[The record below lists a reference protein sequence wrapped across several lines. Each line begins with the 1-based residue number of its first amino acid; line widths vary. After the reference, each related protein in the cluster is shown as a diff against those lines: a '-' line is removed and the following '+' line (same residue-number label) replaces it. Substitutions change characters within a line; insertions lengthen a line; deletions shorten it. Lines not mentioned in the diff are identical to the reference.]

1 MANLDIKI
9 KLANTLATL
18 LLLGCSQYGIFALTW
33 KNEFEMYG
41 WVYLLMALLHFL
53 LIGMTIYQWLPSAP
67 KDVLDGIGYWYLV
80 VALLN
85 AGIATFQHHL
95 TLRFLFKIFHF
106 TWFAFVGLL
115 WQFATLIFI
124 YHRLRNFPPRNTTDH
139 AFLNAPFSILT
150 AITLSDT
157 LRMLF
162 KSIDQI
168 KDNDLAQTILV
179 IVLGFVALH
188 LVDYS
193 HRKDWVYASSTA
205 WLLAFAAPGTS
216 DLTHTVSLI
225 VVGIL
230 ISAVARTLIPNWLER
245 VNRRFGR
252 WSRSLGE
259 RTPLLS
265 GH

>member
-9 KLANTLATL
+9 KLANTLATIL
-18 LLLGCSQYGIFALTW
+18 LFGYSQYGILALIW
-33 KNEFEMYG
+33 KKQIEI
-41 WVYLLMALLHFL
+41 VLVALLHFL

-67 KDVLDGIGYWYLV
+67 KDVLDGIGYWYFLI
-80 VALLN
+80 ALLN
-85 AGIATFQHHL
+85 AGIATFQMFHL
-95 TLRFLFKIFHF
+95 

-124 YHRLRNFPPRNTTDH
+124 YHRLRNYPPRNTTDH

-150 AITLSDT
+150 AITLFDT
-157 LRMLF
+157 LHTLF
-162 KSIDQI
+162 KSIDQT
-168 KDNDLAQTILV
+168 KNNDIAQTALV
-179 IVLGFVALH
+179 VVLGFVALH

-205 WLLAFAAPGTS
+205 WLLAFSSVGSS
-216 DLTHTVSLI
+216 DPTHTVSLI

-230 ISAVARTLIPNWLER
+230 VSAVARTLIPNWLER
-245 VNRRFGR
+245 VNHRFGR
-252 WSRSLGE
+252 WSRRIGE